1 MSPNFPKQS
10 IKQKV
15 FLYLQ
20 VMTIGS
26 SAVLGS
32 TTQAV
37 AMDGF
42 AATLTTKNYVVNIAT
57 NCEEGA
63 VTCNN
68 VTYRGL
74 SKQTGKAIAMKGT
87 TKHTTCADN
96 ITPCRFIGYEFKSG
110 NITYLVLDSG
120 LLQIFKNKSEVL
132 LEEQGQWK

>member
-15 FLYLQ
+15 FQYLQ
-20 VMTIGS
+20 VMTICS
-26 SAVLGS
+26 SAVLNS
-32 TTQAV
+32 ATQVA

-42 AATLTTKNYVVNIAT
+42 AATLTTKNYVINIT
-57 NCEEGA
+57 TDCEDGA
-63 VTCNN
+63 VTCDN

-74 SKQTGKAIAMKGT
+74 SKQTGKAIALKGS
-87 TKHTTCADN
+87 TKQTTCADN

-120 LLQIFKNKSEVL
+120 LLQIFKDKSEVL
-132 LEEQGQWK
+132 LEEQGQWR